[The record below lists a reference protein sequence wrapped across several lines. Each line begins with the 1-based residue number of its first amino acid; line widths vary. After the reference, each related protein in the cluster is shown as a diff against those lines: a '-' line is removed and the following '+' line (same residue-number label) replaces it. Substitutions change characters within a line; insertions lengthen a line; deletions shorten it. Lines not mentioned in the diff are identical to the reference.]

1 MQLRFL
7 AGAVGAVGL
16 LAATCAT
23 AAPNGRSA
31 PPATTVAASPF
42 SNFFAMFS
50 AVPRTTVEFP
60 GHHKPGTI
68 ILSPQQR
75 RQYLVRGK
83 GQALRY
89 GIGVGRDGFTWGGR
103 PTITDKPQRP
113 GWTPPEQRLKSP
125 A

>member
-60 GHHKPGTI
+60 GNHKPGTI
-68 ILSPQQR
+68 IISTQQR
-75 RQYLVRGK
+75 RLYLVLGN

-103 PTITDKPQRP
+103 TTITDKREWPD
-113 GWTPPEQRLKSP
+113 
-125 A
+125 

>member
-31 PPATTVAASPF
+31 PPATTVSASPF
-42 SNFFAMFS
+42 SNFFAMSS

-60 GHHKPGTI
+60 GNHKPGTI
-68 ILSPQQR
+68 IISTQQR
-75 RQYLVRGK
+75 RLYLVLGN

-89 GIGVGRDGFTWGGR
+89 GIGVGRDGFTWRGR
-103 PTITDKPQRP
+103 NTVRDEHE
-113 GWTPPEQRLKSP
+113 WP
-125 A
+125 AWRQPRKT